1 MALARRVSRC
11 RRQAKKQG
19 KSGDLSAAA
28 KGKYEQLV
36 GAKEQQVLQLQ
47 EELKAV
53 KTRLKAV
60 EGGGG
65 RRPQQARK
73 GVPAVR
79 ALSDVSVPSAA
90 VVRDVL
96 NVLSAHVWLQPR
108 PRAPKPRGGGSEVD
122 ALMAAM
128 QGPAPNF

>member
-1 MALARRVSRC
+1 MFVNISPTLTSAQETETSLRFAQRVRKVELGP
-11 RRQAKKQG
+11 AKKQG

-65 RRPQQARK
+65 GRRPQQARK
-73 GVPAVR
+73 GAPA
-79 ALSDVSVPSAA
+79 
-90 VVRDVL
+90 
-96 NVLSAHVWLQPR
+96 PR

-122 ALMAAM
+122 VLMAAM